1 MCFSLLF
8 FDLVNYKPNM
18 VFYFFKLPGDV
29 GLDSHV
35 SGFPDIDTYFPMLGP
50 SGMTFVGGKM

>member
-8 FDLVNYKPNM
+8 FDLLNYKPNI
-18 VFYFFKLPGDV
+18 VFYSFKLPGDV

-35 SGFPDIDTYFPMLGP
+35 SGFLDIDTNFMGLR
-50 SGMTFVGGKM
+50 